1 MNHKTKKFKS
11 HLPNNIKNLLFK
23 LILKIVAKIFTSFD
37 VEEGEVEDA
46 VTYYIKLGCQ
56 DLKKISD
63 DIRLMYSNFGG

>member
-1 MNHKTKKFKS
+1 MNHKTKKLKS
-11 HLPNNIKNLLFK
+11 HLPNNIKK
-23 LILKIVAKIFTSFD
+23 LLKIVAKIFTSFD

-63 DIRLMYSNFGG
+63 DIRLMYSNFGGL

>member
-1 MNHKTKKFKS
+1 M
-11 HLPNNIKNLLFK
+11 
-23 LILKIVAKIFTSFD
+23 ILKIVAKIFTSFD